1 LTSKPKMNI
10 EKLNDSQRKAV
21 EYNGKHLLV
30 LAGAGTGK
38 THTIISRAAYL
49 IANGVQSKKIQILS
63 FTRKSA
69 SEIVERVN
77 SMFRDNKDAKQLNGS
92 TFHAW
97 CMNIIKTNP
106 KVFKVSDYTVI
117 DRDDQLSIFK
127 LICGRSPK
135 VIEETRLNAKALLD
149 LYSFARNTRKNITDT
164 VRFKCLNNSKDE
176 KANIEIAKIKPYLVS
191 VFSTY
196 ESKKRERKYLDYD
209 DILNVVAIGLKNNKE
224 ARDFITSQYDHIL
237 VDEMQDTNPLQWDLL
252 SSFQEKCC
260 LFCVGDDAQSIYAF
274 RGADFT
280 NVHKFNERVPDSETY
295 RLEDNYRS
303 TQEILNL
310 SNWLLKQSPLN
321 YNKQLRATRGTG
333 ELPVIMNFENEWR
346 EAEWVSC
353 DILENYTNDGLEYN
367 NHLILVRSAF
377 AGRPIEHFLLEK
389 KIPYIVIG
397 GVGIMASAH
406 IRDVASALRII
417 ANIYDEIAWMRYLQL
432 WEKIGDVTASKLIN
446 ELLELS
452 NIEECLVLLKNKD
465 LKDPN
470 LINTLS
476 AIKNLNNK
484 PSDAIHIALTNMES
498 RLAFNY
504 KEEWEQKRRPDFQIF
519 MKLAEKHASIG
530 EFIAE
535 YVLDPQ
541 LNESYNT
548 GSDIKD
554 KVTISTIHSAKGLES
569 KVCYVINV
577 SVGTYPSSRSVSE
590 GEDSIEEE
598 RRVLYVA
605 LTRAKDEL
613 YVTRI
618 IQKIQNYNSTSNFG
632 HIHNESDNIDYK
644 QITERTK
651 DDKGN
656 PILYF
661 FDELPSELTINEISE
676 QTKSEIST
684 KTYTGKV
691 IAENDFGM
699 DLS

>member
-1 LTSKPKMNI
+1 MNI
-10 EKLNDSQRKAV
+10 ENLNPSQRKAV

-49 IANGVQSKKIQILS
+49 IANGVQGKRIQILS

-77 SMFRDNKDAKQLNGS
+77 SMFRESKDAKQLNGS

-117 DRDDQLSIFK
+117 DRDDQLGVFK
-127 LICGRSPK
+127 LICGRNPK
-135 VIEETRLNAKALLD
+135 VIDETRLNAKTLLD
-149 LYSFARNTRKNITDT
+149 LYSFARNTRKNITET
-164 VRFKCLNNSKDE
+164 VRFKCLNNSKDG
-176 KANIEIAKIKPYLVS
+176 KADKEIEKIKPYLVS

-224 ARDFITSQYDHIL
+224 ARDYITSQYDHIL
-237 VDEMQDTNPLQWDLL
+237 VDEMQDTNPLQWELL

-280 NVHKFNERVPDSETY
+280 NVHKFNERVPDSEIY

-303 TQEILNL
+303 TQEILDL
-310 SNWLLKQSPLN
+310 SNWLLKQSPLC
-321 YNKQLRATRGTG
+321 YNKKLNATRGSG

-346 EAEWVSC
+346 EADWVAC
-353 DILENYTNDGLEYN
+353 DILDNFTKDGLEYN
-367 NHLILVRSAF
+367 NHLVLVRSVY
-377 AGRPIEHFLLEK
+377 AGRSIERSLLEK
-389 KIPYIVIG
+389 KIPYVVFG
-397 GVGIMASAH
+397 GVGLMASAH

-432 WEKIGDVTASKLIN
+432 WEKIGDVTASNLIT

-452 NIEECLVLLKNKD
+452 DIDECLVLLKKKN
-465 LKDPN
+465 LKDQG
-470 LINTLS
+470 LVDTLS
-476 AIKNLNNK
+476 AIKGLNNK
-484 PSDAIHIALTNMES
+484 PSDAIRIALAIMES
-498 RLAFNY
+498 RLAINY
-504 KEEWEQKRRPDFQIF
+504 KGEWEKKRKPDFQVL
-519 MKLAEKHASIG
+519 MQLAEKHGSIS

-541 LNESYNT
+541 LNEASAF
-548 GSDIKD
+548 GSDSKEA
-554 KVTISTIHSAKGLES
+554 VTISTIHSAKGLEA

-577 SVGTYPSSRSVSE
+577 SVGAYPSTRSIDE
-590 GEDSIEEE
+590 GEDAVEEE

-618 IQKIQNYNSTSNFG
+618 ITKIQDYSQSRIQQINSECEGVYS
-632 HIHNESDNIDYK
+632 S
-644 QITERTK
+644 QIIEQQ
-651 DDKGN
+651 DDTDSEKKSTV
-656 PILYF
+656 YF
-661 FDELPSELTINEISE
+661 LDELPSELVIDKISE
-676 QTKSEIST
+676 QTRFEIST
-684 KTYTGKV
+684 KTYTGKP

>member
-1 LTSKPKMNI
+1 MDIAN
-10 EKLNDSQRKAV
+10 LNDSQRKAV

-49 IANGVQSKKIQILS
+49 IENGVQAKRIQILS

-77 SMFRDNKDAKQLNGS
+77 SMFRDSKDAKQLNGS

-97 CMNIIKTNP
+97 CMNIIKSNP

-117 DRDDQLSIFK
+117 DREDQLGIFK
-127 LICGRSPK
+127 LICGRNPK
-135 VIEETRLNAKALLD
+135 VIEETRLNAKTLLD
-149 LYSFARNTRKNITDT
+149 LYSFARNTRKNITET
-164 VRFKCLNNSKDE
+164 VRFKCLNNAKDD
-176 KANIEIAKIKPYLVS
+176 KANKEIEKIKPYLAS

-209 DILNVVAIGLKNNKE
+209 DILNVVSIGLKNNKD

-237 VDEMQDTNPLQWDLL
+237 VDEMQDTNPLQWELL
-252 SSFQEKCC
+252 SNFQEKCC

-295 RLEDNYRS
+295 LLEDNYRS
-303 TQEILNL
+303 TQEILDL

-321 YNKQLRATRGTG
+321 YNKKLRAIRGTG

-346 EAEWVSC
+346 EAEWVAC
-353 DILENYTNDGLEYN
+353 DILENYTKDGLEYN
-367 NHLILVRSAF
+367 NHLVLVRSAY
-377 AGRPIEHFLLEK
+377 AGRSIEHFLLEK
-389 KIPYIVIG
+389 KIPYIIIG
-397 GVGIMASAH
+397 GVGLMASAH

-432 WEKIGDVTASKLIN
+432 WEKIGDVTASNLIT

-452 NIEECLVLLKNKD
+452 DIDDCLALLKKKN
-465 LKDPN
+465 LKDQD
-470 LINTLS
+470 LIKTLF
-476 AIKNLNNK
+476 AIKGLNNK
-484 PSDAIHIALTNMES
+484 PSVAIRMALSIMES
-498 RLAFNY
+498 RLASNY
-504 KEEWEQKRRPDFQIF
+504 KDEWISKRKPDFQIL
-519 MKLAEKHASIG
+519 MKLAEKHGSIG

-541 LNESYNT
+541 MSEAGVLGADS
-548 GSDIKD
+548 KD
-554 KVTISTIHSAKGLES
+554 KVTISTIHSAKGLEA

-577 SVGTYPSSRSVSE
+577 SVGAYPSTRSIGE
-590 GEDSIEEE
+590 GEDAIEEE

-618 IQKIQNYNSTSNFG
+618 ITKIQNYNQSRFQNINNEREDVDKHKVIEQPDDTDNKST
-632 HIHNESDNIDYK
+632 
-644 QITERTK
+644 
-651 DDKGN
+651 
-656 PILYF
+656 LYF
-661 FDELPSELTINEISE
+661 LDELPSELVIDEISE
-676 QTKSEIST
+676 QTMFEVST
-684 KTYTGKV
+684 KTYTGRV